1 MFLPHRGMR
10 EFGGRKMA
18 RTISHS
24 VYCWGEAYE
33 AGNKI
38 VGGKGWNLG
47 RLNRN
52 GFRIPSGIVLA
63 THAYQ
68 TFIRQNQLQDFIQ
81 NISVKIDASNI
92 GERNSEN
99 GLAEVR
105 QKIVDGLFP
114 VHFAEALFESLE
126 NLGILNKSLA
136 VRSSASAEDSLVAS
150 FAGIHSSYLNVNGK
164 ESIVEAVKNCYASL
178 WTPAAVAYRRKMNI
192 NDNDVLQAVVIME
205 MVKAE
210 AAGVAF
216 TCDPLTGRTDTM
228 VINANYG
235 LGEAVVGGLVEPD
248 EYKLTF
254 ETFLPKVVG
263 KKIGLKRGQSVLD
276 SNQGVKFIPLTEDF
290 KSSQVLNNENIFKLA
305 LLVQRVYE
313 ALGEGERHQDIEW
326 VFNGQEF
333 MIVQAR
339 PVTLLTRYTYPELK
353 DQPDI
358 WSNANIKDA
367 LPMVLSTLSQRTIRV
382 TTTAILTSAFKAS
395 GYPIL
400 PGLKLVRFYRGRGY
414 FNLSLIQREYFD
426 AWGLTPSEVNKS
438 LGGYQP
444 EIDLGSRN
452 RRYTPKKI
460 LYLIRGVLAVRK
472 SVSKADKTFQEVRSI
487 TQAWLKND
495 LKAFSNE
502 QIISLFEEMGQYSYN
517 YYLTDGLLNFS
528 AGSSFS
534 MLCGTLNKH
543 FPGKGMALANAL
555 MLGQG
560 KITSAEQGYRL
571 MQLAD
576 SAKKDP
582 VTYGYFREKPFD
594 PLAWESKLQENSA
607 FKKSFREFLDEFG
620 HRAVYEGDIR
630 NPHWKEDPSY
640 LLKIIAD
647 LMDSPEYQEIRDK
660 QKERNKQAWR
670 EINQTLSFV
679 NRKVVKWMVDQ
690 AVKGSEKREMG
701 KSELVRLRSPYRS
714 VLLELGQRL
723 VDARI
728 LNEQTDVFQ
737 CTFTELISI
746 LREDWE
752 GKELRT
758 IVEDR
763 IEQQKLWA
771 AMEAPDIII
780 DDAPQVSPSQV
791 SISLDGNLVGVG
803 IGAAAGKAS
812 GIARLIKHPS
822 EGQRLKVG
830 DVLVAPT
837 TDPGWTPLFIKA
849 SAIIVESGGYLSH
862 GAIVAREYGIPAV
875 INVPNAMSKLKD
887 GMLVLVD
894 GDEGKILVL

>member
-1 MFLPHRGMR
+1 
-10 EFGGRKMA
+10 MA

-33 AGNKI
+33 AGSKI

-68 TFIRQNQLQDFIQ
+68 TFIKENQLQDFIQ
-81 NISVKIDASNI
+81 NISVNIDVSNI
-92 GERNSEN
+92 GERDSEDE
-99 GLAEVR
+99 LTEVR
-105 QKIVDGLFP
+105 NKIVDGLFP
-114 VHFAEALFESLE
+114 AHFAEELFESLE

-164 ESIVEAVKNCYASL
+164 ENIVEAVKNCYASL
-178 WTPAAVAYRRKMNI
+178 WTPVAVSYRRKMNI
-192 NDNDVLQAVVIME
+192 NDNEVLQAVVIME

-216 TCDPLTGRTDTM
+216 TCDPLTGRTDTI

-235 LGEAVVGGLVEPD
+235 LGEAVVSGLVEPD

-263 KKIGLKRGQSVLD
+263 KKIGLKQGQSVLD
-276 SNQGVKFIPLTEDF
+276 LDQGVKFIPLTEDI
-290 KSSQVLNNENIFKLA
+290 KSSQALCDKDILRLG
-305 LLVQRVYE
+305 LLVQRVFE
-313 ALGEGERHQDIEW
+313 ALGDGEQHQDIEW
-326 VFNGQEF
+326 VFNGQAF

-339 PVTLLTRYTYPELK
+339 PVTLITRYTYSELK
-353 DQPDI
+353 EQPDI

-367 LPMVLSTLSQRTIRV
+367 LPMVVSTLSQSSLRIA
-382 TTTAILTSAFKAS
+382 TTAILTSSFKAS
-395 GYPIL
+395 RYPRL
-400 PGLKLVRFYRGRGY
+400 PGLKLIRFYRGRGY

-426 AWGLTPSEVNKS
+426 AWGLTPGEVNKS

-460 LYLIRGVLAVRK
+460 LYLIRVVLASRK
-472 SVSKADKTFQEVRSI
+472 SVSKADKTFQEVRSF
-487 TQAWLKND
+487 TQGWLKND
-495 LKAFSNE
+495 FKAFSNE
-502 QIISLFEEMGQYSYN
+502 QIISLLEEMGQYSYN

-543 FPGKGMALANAL
+543 FPGRGMALANAL

-576 SAKKDP
+576 SAKQDP
-582 VTYGYFREKPFD
+582 VTYGYFMEKPFA
-594 PLAWESKLQENSA
+594 PLAWETKLQKNAS
-607 FKKSFREFLDEFG
+607 FRKSFQEFLNEFG

-630 NPHWKEDPSY
+630 NPRWKEDPSY

-647 LMDSPEYQEIRDK
+647 LMDSPGYQEIRVK
-660 QKERNKQAWR
+660 QKEHNKQAR
-670 EINQTLSFV
+670 QEINQTLSFV

-701 KSELVRLRSPYRS
+701 KSELVRLSSPYRN

-728 LNEQTDVFQ
+728 LNEQIDVFQ

-746 LREDWE
+746 LREDWD

-780 DDAPQVSPSQV
+780 DDAPQVTPSQV
-791 SISLDGNLVGVG
+791 SISLDGNVVGIG

-812 GIARLIKHPS
+812 GIARLINHPS
-822 EGQRLKVG
+822 EGQRLNVG
-830 DVLVAPT
+830 DVLVAST

-875 INVPNAMSKLKD
+875 INVPNAMNTITD
-887 GMLVLVD
+887 GMQVLVD
-894 GDEGKILVL
+894 GDEGKVFVV